1 MPMPMPIMVASE
13 VDQSGASTKEMTTVV
28 RVLLTARPAMA
39 TMIGRPAATTEPNVI
54 SRMIAAAARPIP
66 SEPISPC
73 SACTMLCP
81 PRPTWKPSVDAASAI
96 SSICSL
102 SAIGMSTGFSTSR
115 RRCATRVV
123 PSWLM
128 PAGSWKGSETA
139 TTCSTVPSSASR
151 SCTAPPPDPAMPPSA
166 RTTTS
171 TVSPAWLGK
180 RSSRSVCASLE
191 SDPGA
196 E

>member
-13 VDQSGASTKEMTTVV
+13 VDQSGASTKEITTIVS
-28 RVLLTARPAMA
+28 VLLTARPATA
-39 TMIGRPAATTEPNVI
+39 IRIGSPAATSEPNMI
-54 SRMIAAAARPIP
+54 RRMIAAAARPRP

-81 PRPTWKPSVDAASAI
+81 PSPTWKPSPDASSAM

-115 RRCATRVV
+115 RTCATRVV

-139 TTCSTVPSSASR
+139 TTCGTAPSSASR
-151 SCTAPPPDPAMPPSA
+151 SCTACSWPWTPPSA

-171 TVSPAWLGK
+171 TVSPAWAGN
-180 RSSRSVCASLE
+180 RSSRRVWASLE